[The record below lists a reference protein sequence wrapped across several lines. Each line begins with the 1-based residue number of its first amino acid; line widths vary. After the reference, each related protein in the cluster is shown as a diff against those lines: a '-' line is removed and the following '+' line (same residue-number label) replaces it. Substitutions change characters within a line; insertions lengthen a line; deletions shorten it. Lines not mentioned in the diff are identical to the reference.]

1 MNKKTL
7 LLLVLAVVIAIG
19 TSGTVLLC
27 SAFAEQKGHVPS
39 FPRSFPEEDDAV
51 EENVIYVHG
60 FGPIHKLDYLIRY
73 GEGDLVILGVDAGWI
88 PKQSIVYQEA
98 LKDVNM
104 LYLRPP
110 ASNEGYA
117 PVNNKTV
124 SETNKNNQKLFAQ
137 QMVRLL
143 GKKFPTQRVVLFGFS
158 RGGWYLDELYKELK
172 DHGREVLLAW
182 CNDACPGDDKTI
194 FGFPAIEED
203 GIPVYVAVSTRDGGK
218 IVNRTK
224 RYGESGNPD
233 IVFFKQYDCKHAE
246 LSAAAAE
253 DIKDALR
260 TYEE

>member
-1 MNKKTL
+1 MNKKT
-7 LLLVLAVVIAIG
+7 LLLVLAVVIAIR
-19 TSGTVLLC
+19 TSGTVFFC
-27 SAFAEQKGHVPS
+27 SAFAEQKGHIPS
-39 FPRSFPEEDDAV
+39 SLEENSAV

-60 FGPIHKLDYLIRY
+60 FGPIRKLDYLIRY

-88 PKQSIVYQEA
+88 PKESIVYQEA
-98 LKDVNM
+98 LKDINI

-117 PVNNKTV
+117 PINNKTV
-124 SETNKNNQKLFAQ
+124 SETNKKNQKLFAQ

-143 GKKFPTQRVVLFGFS
+143 GKKFTTQRVVLFGFS

-194 FGFPAIEED
+194 FGYPAIEED
-203 GIPVYVAVSTRDGGK
+203 GIPVYVAVSARDGGK
-218 IVNRTK
+218 IVARTK
-224 RYGESGNPD
+224 QYGESGNPD
-233 IVFFKQYDCKHAE
+233 IVFFKQYDCKHGE

-253 DIKDALR
+253 DLRDALR
-260 TYEE
+260 LYE